1 MRKGGPGKV
10 SLAEADV
17 FYQTRLDENTW
28 ILLDAESHGAFAK
41 SELESDMTPATA
53 FENTLELAHQVA
65 RAVSAKLST
74 DIDPRMAVNFDF
86 SIKVDAGGNV
96 MIAPARNVGQF
107 SVTVRWS
114 PTPFAQ

>member
-1 MRKGGPGKV
+1 MRNGSRRKV

-28 ILLDAESHGAFAK
+28 ILLDTESSGAFAK

-53 FENTLELAHQVA
+53 MENTLELAHQVA

-74 DIDPRMAVNFDF
+74 DVDPRMAMNFTF
-86 SIKVDAGGNV
+86 SIKADASGNV
-96 MIAPARNVGQF
+96 MVAATHGIGQF
-107 SVTVRWS
+107 NVTIRWS
-114 PTPFAQ
+114 PLPFAQ